1 MDFIERIFEYKR
13 LAQIMSDKPD
23 KETAAIIMAMCDE
36 DKQLRSDKHSRGL
49 DFRSQQAVIFIGAIG
64 CKRPKAGDAL
74 EVLDSKAEDIL
85 WEIAEFE
92 RV

>member
-1 MDFIERIFEYKR
+1 MAEWLFGKGGEAHAVRRIGKM
-13 LAQIMSDKPD
+13 LVSSAS
-23 KETAAIIMAMCDE
+23 
-36 DKQLRSDKHSRGL
+36 SGL

-64 CKRPKAGDAL
+64 CNRPKAGDAL